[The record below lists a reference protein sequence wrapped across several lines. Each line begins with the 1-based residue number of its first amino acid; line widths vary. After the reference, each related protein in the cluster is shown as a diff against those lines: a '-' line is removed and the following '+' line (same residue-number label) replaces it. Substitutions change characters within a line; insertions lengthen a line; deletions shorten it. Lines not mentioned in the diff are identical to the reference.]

1 LRNKKN
7 EIIIKILRLSKQE
20 KILEKYKKKMIRAS
34 LNSLDELNKFKACE
48 QQEKHKEKT
57 KREVQLLVSASEI
70 LAPIDTP

>member
-1 LRNKKN
+1 
-7 EIIIKILRLSKQE
+7 
-20 KILEKYKKKMIRAS
+20 MIRAS